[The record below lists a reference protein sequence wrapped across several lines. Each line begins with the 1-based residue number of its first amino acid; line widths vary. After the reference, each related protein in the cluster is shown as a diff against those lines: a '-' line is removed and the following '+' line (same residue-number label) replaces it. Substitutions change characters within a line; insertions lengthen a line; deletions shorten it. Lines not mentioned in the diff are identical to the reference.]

1 MWGSFSKAPF
11 PFKNLPGSLGTRE
24 QIAQGAPG
32 APCDLP
38 PAAVPRAVV
47 EARKGLRKAAVAVA
61 RKLAV
66 ILFRIWAD
74 ATKFR
79 WSREI
84 TMAAA

>member
-1 MWGSFSKAPF
+1 
-11 PFKNLPGSLGTRE
+11 L
-24 QIAQGAPG
+24 
-32 APCDLP
+32 
-38 PAAVPRAVV
+38 
-47 EARKGLRKAAVAVA
+47 A

-79 WSREI
+79 WSREA